1 MNTRRYGK
9 GSRLMLPG
17 AHRVV
22 IRKSGRVRIYW
33 RSGRERGAVTFGN
46 FAGDT
51 LAEAEALE
59 LAAAGDIARRYAELV
74 RPSTAPGYVAKL
86 IEEYIASPDFNRLAV
101 TTKRVWRGH
110 LDGIKDVFGPITLE
124 GIQKEG
130 SRAAIYEWRDTMAD
144 KPRTANIRLTVLA
157 RVFSWGVDH
166 EKLKRN
172 PAQGIGRLDEGPGRA
187 DIIWYD
193 DELAR
198 LVTACPAP
206 VARAVRLAALTGLRK
221 ADVVGLTWSEVDFAR
236 GVIDRATLKSNR
248 RQRAVIPL
256 LPATRALLDECPRLG
271 PLVLTNAHGRPWR
284 TADSFD
290 SSFRPALDAC
300 GVDKH
305 FHDLRGTAATRFFAA
320 GLSVSEVARIMGW
333 REAEAERIA
342 ERYTDRRAVVEGI
355 AARLQQRGA

>member
-1 MNTRRYGK
+1 MKSRRSAN

-22 IRKSGRVRIYW
+22 IRKAGRVRIYW
-33 RSGRERGAVTFGN
+33 RSGRERGAITFGT
-46 FAGDT
+46 FAADT

-59 LAAAGDIARRYAELV
+59 RAAAGDLAKRYSELV
-74 RPSTAPGYVAKL
+74 RPSTAPGFMAKL
-86 IEEYIASPDFNRLAV
+86 IEEYIASPDFNRLAAS
-101 TTKRVWRGH
+101 TKRVWRGH
-110 LDGIKDVFGPITLE
+110 LDGIKDVFGQTTLDAMQRE
-124 GIQKEG
+124 GA
-130 SRAAIYEWRDTMAD
+130 RAAIYAWRDTMAAT
-144 KPRTANIRLTVLA
+144 PRTANIRLTVLA
-157 RVFSWGVDH
+157 RVFSWGVDY

-172 PAQGIGRLDEGPGRA
+172 PAAGIGRLDEGPGRA
-187 DIIWYD
+187 DIIWHD

-198 LVTACPAP
+198 LVNACPAP

-236 GVIDRATLKSNR
+236 GVIDRATLKSGR
-248 RQRAVIPL
+248 RTRAVIPI
-256 LPATRALLDECPRLG
+256 LPATRAVLDECPRLA
-271 PLVLTNAHGRPWR
+271 PQVLTNAHGRPWKD
-284 TADSFD
+284 ADSFD
-290 SSFRPALDAC
+290 SSLRPALIAC

-355 AARLQQRGA
+355 AARLQRRGP